1 MSDLQ
6 VGTSSP
12 GERLLARLLEQRCIV
27 LERNADRGQL
37 IRGIERLLATSAER
51 DIQASRIAE
60 WLLSRR
66 DVDELFA
73 SDAEIEALLAE
84 L

>member
-6 VGTSSP
+6 VETSSP
-12 GERLLARLLEQRCIV
+12 GERLLARLLERRWIV
-27 LERNADRGQL
+27 LERAADRAEL
-37 IRGIERLLATSAER
+37 VRGIERLLMAPAER
-51 DIQASRIAE
+51 KVQSARIAE
-60 WLLSRR
+60 WLLARR

-73 SDAEIEALLAE
+73 SDEELAALLAE